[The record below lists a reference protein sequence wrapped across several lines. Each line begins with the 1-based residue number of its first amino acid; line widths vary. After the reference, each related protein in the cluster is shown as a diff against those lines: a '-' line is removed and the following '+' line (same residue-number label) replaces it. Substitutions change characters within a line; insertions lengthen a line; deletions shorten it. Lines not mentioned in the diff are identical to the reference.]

1 MKNAAR
7 KLLVT
12 TMMLASALS
21 YAEIKAENSTTTP
34 QAHEQMDKGMMGD
47 MMGKKD
53 CAKMMNDMKSENK

>member
-21 YAEIKAENSTTTP
+21 YAEIKAENSNTTP
-34 QAHEQMDKGMMGD
+34 TGT
-47 MMGKKD
+47 
-53 CAKMMNDMKSENK
+53 